1 MEVHAMV
8 ITADRKLLAAQN
20 ERARRVA
27 DGLSRNRPVSSGPIT
42 RVQVLASALQRAG
55 HQLQAWRQI
64 RSASAAPVQSW
75 PLSPTHRV
83 AILDGVDS
91 RPDFRDV
98 RHNW

>member
-1 MEVHAMV
+1 MSMEVHSMA

-42 RVQVLASALQRAG
+42 RVQVLASALQRSAG

-64 RSASAAPVQSW
+64 RSASAAPVQS
-75 PLSPTHRV
+75 
-83 AILDGVDS
+83 
-91 RPDFRDV
+91 
-98 RHNW
+98 